1 MTGPVFIV
9 GMNGSGTTMLLD
21 SLGRHPE
28 LYGFTR
34 ETRLIPDLLRR
45 DWGDL
50 GDDDNFRKLWETVRN
65 IPAFGAMNHNQPSP
79 LPENWREFERT
90 PAAVISET
98 ISYFA
103 RNHDKDC
110 WMEKTPQHAQ
120 HVALL
125 AQAWPDARFI
135 HMIRDGRDCAA
146 SFNRRWKRTP
156 ELTLYRWKRVVRLCR
171 GDGQAL
177 GPGRYLEI
185 KYEDLTENPDYWM
198 KRACEFLKVD
208 FNKAVLQS
216 EQPQSDREGEIGTIV
231 ARTPRW
237 HTAFKPSQLR
247 RLERIAGSLLTEL
260 GYSVTHEQQENDPD
274 RLQLKWWTAKDYL
287 RQYTNEIITKIRGD
301 NRKSWQTIL
310 RLPMTA
316 ISQARHQRF

>member
-1 MTGPVFIV
+1 MNAPIFIV

-21 SLGRHPE
+21 SLGRHPQ

-34 ETRLIPDLLRR
+34 ETRLIPDLLER

-50 GDDDNFRKLWETVRN
+50 NDDENFRKLWDTVRN
-65 IPAFGAMNHNQPSP
+65 IPAFGAMNNDQPSP
-79 LPENWREFERT
+79 LPENWRSFERT
-90 PAAVISET
+90 PVAVIHET
-98 ISYFA
+98 INHFA
-103 RNHDKDC
+103 HAAQKTC

-125 AQAWPDARFI
+125 AKAWPEARFI

-156 ELTLYRWKRVVRLCR
+156 ELTVYRWKRVIRLCR
-171 GDGQAL
+171 RDGQAL
-177 GPGRYLEI
+177 GENRYLEI
-185 KYEDLTENPDYWM
+185 KYEDLTANPQYWM
-198 KRACEFLKVD
+198 RQACDFLKVD
-208 FNKAVLQS
+208 FDNAVLES

-231 ARTPRW
+231 PTKPRW
-237 HTAFKPSQLR
+237 HSAFTAS
-247 RLERIAGSLLTEL
+247 RLNRFENIAGSLLSEL
-260 GYSVTHEQQENDPD
+260 GYPVTNPEHDQDPT
-274 RLQLKWWTAKDYL
+274 RLQLKWWVAKDYL
-287 RQYTNEIITKIRGD
+287 RQYTNEIVTKVRGN

-316 ISQARHQRF
+316 ISQARQQRF